1 MGPLMSDLVDF
12 PIQVLFSDLVLN
24 IAARRCCK
32 YGIDFHTLSGI
43 VATDWLRELCKSG
56 NNTNIPQNSAEHATH
71 FSIFH
76 SDSALYIVEDAANY
90 GNLPL
95 LRFMYLNQL
104 FKMQKEHLST
114 LSVWKYAQL

>member
-1 MGPLMSDLVDF
+1 MSDLVDF